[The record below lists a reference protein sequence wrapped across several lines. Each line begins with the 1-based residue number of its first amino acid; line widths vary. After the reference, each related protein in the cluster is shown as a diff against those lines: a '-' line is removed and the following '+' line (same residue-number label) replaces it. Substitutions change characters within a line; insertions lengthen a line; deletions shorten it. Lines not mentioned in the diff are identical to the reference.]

1 MTMIMKNK
9 ILALIMCCCCVMAVS
24 AQEFEGRRIISA
36 KLGYNI
42 GGTMPL
48 GLPASIRHLNSYKPQ
63 LAPAV
68 GVDVL
73 FPIDSWRGFL
83 TGFRVERKAMNE
95 DANVKNYY
103 MEITQGGQT
112 LAGVFTG
119 DVTTRVSMWAFTL
132 PVQAVWRVNRV
143 NLRMGPYASLLFH
156 KDFSGWAHGGH
167 LRVDDPTGAK
177 VELGE
182 ADDERGNYD
191 FDEHMCNWQVGLTVG
206 ADWHLTKRFGLYA
219 DLNWGFS
226 TLFYNDFHTIAQG
239 LYPIFGQLGVSY
251 RIK

>member
-1 MTMIMKNK
+1 MKLK
-9 ILALIMCCCCVMAVS
+9 IFALIVCCLAITAA

-36 KLGYNI
+36 RLGYNI

-48 GLPASIRHLNSYKPQ
+48 SLPASIRHLNSYTPQ
-63 LAPAV
+63 FAPAV

-73 FPIDSWRGFL
+73 FPIDDWRGFL
-83 TGFRVERKAMNE
+83 TGFRVERKAMSE
-95 DANVKNYY
+95 DATVKNYH

-112 LAGVFTG
+112 LAGMFTG
-119 DVTTRVSMWAFTL
+119 DVTTNVSMWAFTL

-143 NLRMGPYASLLFH
+143 NLRMGPYASLLFA
-156 KDFSGWAHGGH
+156 KDFSGWAHNGY

-182 ADDERGNYD
+182 AEDERGNYD
-191 FDEHMCNWQVGLTVG
+191 FDENMCNWQVGLTVG
-206 ADWHLTKRFGLYA
+206 VDWHLSNRFGLYA

-226 TLFYNDFHTIAQG
+226 TLFYNDFHTIGQAM
-239 LYPIFGQLGVSY
+239 YPIFGQLGVTY